1 MRRLFTIETEDTS
14 AGHLLDFLNHE
25 SLGDTRD
32 GPGWT
37 YMLNFRKDWNSDWLY
52 PFITFEGAEWWR
64 SSAGF
69 ISWSGA
75 SSQCHQSDSLA
86 CWVFNFAKPIP
97 SSSKDMKSWGKKHK
111 LPQKRCV
118 SVFLPSYGSFVTRGP
133 LQQRHDALLLPDK
146 TSKAKKLHGLLQ
158 NATNALCLLLCLT
171 FCLGQEQ
178 PMQYE
183 IHSTCVLYT
192 WRYCNSVFVINDSW
206 T

>member
-1 MRRLFTIETEDTS
+1 MVAFLCRL
-14 AGHLLDFLNHE
+14 HLLIWSFLAV
-25 SLGDTRD
+25 SPKRFT
-32 GPGWT
+32 
-37 YMLNFRKDWNSDWLY
+37 WLVECS
-52 PFITFEGAEWWR
+52 IL
-64 SSAGF
+64 
-69 ISWSGA
+69 
-75 SSQCHQSDSLA
+75 Q
-86 CWVFNFAKPIP
+86 KPTP
-97 SSSKDMKSWGKKHK
+97 SSSKDMKSWGKKNK

-118 SVFLPSYGSFVTRGP
+118 SVFLPSYGSFATRGP

-192 WRYCNSVFVINDSW
+192 WRYCNSVFVINDS
-206 T
+206 